1 MNLFFDSGLK
11 GAHPSAATCTD
22 VCPDRDGID
31 MAPTGGEAKGH
42 SSGEA
47 VSTSITVDQGI
58 QRCDRVVPPSRDQPT
73 SGGSFRGDLEC
84 RRRETQR
91 SLQLFVRIE
100 AASDQGV
107 KCDLSISECSLA
119 QTWCCCQN
127 VSLSRQYK
135 GRGIRCS
142 DKDPVRVAQPLP
154 WQWIRRFRLQSGAN
168 HGDGSVSAWTH
179 HADPLSCRTIPPGDM
194 DPDTEIVEAIQAASP
209 NVIPAQGSEKVNLR
223 SAESSHLHSCNSAS
237 TADVIQPIEGVADT
251 SGLRQLI
258 DLQKGHPLHMADN
271 GQREA

>member
-22 VCPDRDGID
+22 ACPDRDGID

-73 SGGSFRGDLEC
+73 SGGSFRGDLES
-84 RRRETQR
+84 RRRETQW
-91 SLQLFVRIE
+91 SVQLFVRIQS
-100 AASDQGV
+100 APDQGV
-107 KCDLSISECSLA
+107 KCDLSIPERLLA
-119 QTWCCCQN
+119 QTWCGRQN
-127 VSLSRQYK
+127 LSLSRQYK
-135 GRGIRCS
+135 GRGIRRS
-142 DKDPVRVAQPLP
+142 DKDSVGVEQPLP
-154 WQWIRRFRLQSGAN
+154 WQGIRRLRLQSGAN
-168 HGDGSVSAWTH
+168 HGDGSVSVWPH
-179 HADPLSCRTIPPGDM
+179 HADPLSRRTFSPGDM
-194 DPDTEIVEAIQAASP
+194 DADTEFVEAIQTALS
-209 NVIPAQGSEKVNLR
+209 NVIPSQGGEKVNLR

-237 TADVIQPIEGVADT
+237 TADVIQPLECVADT

-258 DLQKGHPLHMADN
+258 DLQKGHPLHMADD
-271 GQREA
+271 GQGEA